1 MISTPPTI
9 LIVDDDEAICE
20 LVSQGLAE
28 YEYACDFAS
37 TANDAA
43 TKIQNRHF
51 DIVLLD
57 IRLPDE
63 SGIDLLKTLQT
74 FFETTSIIIITAVN
88 DLDTAVQAMKLGASD
103 YVVKPF
109 TIDKLNAS
117 INIVLKNRKRNSSIS
132 NMIRTVGDIDYGMM
146 AANRSPSAIDAIACG
161 VDAQVDY
168 FDFHSKIVTK
178 NTIDLAQRL
187 GLPENEIKKWATER
201 DEFYSERNKYI
212 KSALS
217 KLEQY
222 PIAQVI
228 LGLARPVYDFLKSG
242 GEQN

>member
-1 MISTPPTI
+1 MVYDSPEI

-20 LVSQGLAE
+20 LVSEGLAE
-28 YEYACDFAS
+28 YGYTCDFAL
-37 TANDAA
+37 TANDTA
-43 TKIQNRHF
+43 TKMQNHRF

-74 FFETTSIIIITAVN
+74 FFETTSIIMITAVK
-88 DLDTAVQAMKLGASD
+88 DLDTAVQAMKLGALD

-117 INIVLKNRKRNSSIS
+117 INTVLKNRKRNSSIS
-132 NMIRTVGDIDYGMM
+132 NTIRTVGNTDYGMM
-146 AANRSPSAIDAIACG
+146 VANRSHSAINAIACG
-161 VDAQVDY
+161 VDAQVDH

-178 NTIDLAQRL
+178 NTIDLAQQL
-187 GLPENEIKKWATER
+187 GLPEKEIKKWATER
-201 DEFYSERNKYI
+201 EEFYSERNKYI
-212 KSALS
+212 KSALR